1 MSKKDY
7 LALSVLLSAGFVT
20 IFDLFVVNI
29 AIANIQTN
37 LHANLLQITFIIVTY
52 EMGFGLLL
60 ITGGRLGDLFGR
72 RKLFQFGIFA
82 FTLTSL
88 FCGLAVT
95 DNILILAR
103 FLQGLSAALLF
114 PQVYA
119 CISVN
124 FDGENSRRAFGFLGM
139 TLGLAAIAGQTL
151 GGWMLA
157 ANLWELQWRYIFLV
171 NIPIGI
177 LALILSGYI
186 NESVAQEKPGLDFV
200 GVALSSIGIFSLML
214 PLLIGP
220 TLGWPVWCWGLF
232 LFAFLML
239 LQFVRHEK
247 AYAKRGMK
255 LSY

>member
-1 MSKKDY
+1 MK
-7 LALSVLLSAGFVT
+7 
-20 IFDLFVVNI
+20 
-29 AIANIQTN
+29 
-37 LHANLLQITFIIVTY
+37 
-52 EMGFGLLL
+52 LLL

-95 DNILILAR
+95 ANILILAR

-119 CISVN
+119 CIRVN

-220 TLGWPVWCWGLF
+220 TLGWPV
-232 LFAFLML
+232 
-239 LQFVRHEK
+239 
-247 AYAKRGMK
+247 
-255 LSY
+255 